1 MTAINID
8 PQSTIIAFLL
18 AVIIVVLY
26 FSLTSYRR
34 IKDAITKSQEKI
46 QEELRFSVQPKFIQL
61 SQGVAELVD
70 LATEVWRMSTRI
82 SKAGPDLPE
91 IQKKGLEASIQKL
104 TAYLGKYEI
113 EIIDYTGKK
122 YNDGLNLDVLSIE
135 KDPSIEVPFVKET
148 VEPTILCK
156 GQVVKKA
163 KIILASQ

>member
-1 MTAINID
+1 MDLQSSFIFFFFVALVAFICSFLIACRCVKGAI
-8 PQSTIIAFLL
+8 S
-18 AVIIVVLY
+18 
-26 FSLTSYRR
+26 
-34 IKDAITKSQEKI
+34 KSQKKI
-46 QEELRFSVQPKFIQL
+46 QEEIRFSVQPKFIQL

-70 LATEVWRMSTRI
+70 LAAEVWRMNTRI